1 MRDNWIRIIIT
12 IVGLIAL
19 WRLWGTPYTIYWWVI
34 LVLIVLSWVTVK
46 ILKNA
51 SMVISILCLLF
62 AVAGLVL
69 SFVAPISTEET
80 ASKPAA
86 SPYDRPISSD
96 DRENCRKAFV
106 FFLNSH
112 SLQWDSEGNK
122 FELPEEETEQLKAY
136 IKGGLENAEKVSNT
150 FLIKIHPLLP
160 EEFRERLVKGWS
172 LYLEGLE
179 KEDEAIQENGMLLLM
194 EWEDFK
200 ADNVDLLYNSII
212 KREEEQQPSEGEG

>member
-1 MRDNWIRIIIT
+1 MRNNWIRIIIT

-19 WRLWGTPYTIYWWVI
+19 WRLWGTPYTIYWWAI
-34 LVLIVLSWVTVK
+34 LVLIVLSWITVV
-46 ILKNA
+46 IIKNA
-51 SMVISILCLLF
+51 STVISIFCLIL
-62 AVAGLVL
+62 AIAGIVL
-69 SFVAPISTEET
+69 SFVAPLSTEEIE
-80 ASKPAA
+80 SKPAA

-112 SLQWDSEGNK
+112 SLQWDAEGNK
-122 FELPEEETEQLKAY
+122 FELTEEETEQLKEY

-150 FLIKIHPLLP
+150 FLVKIHPLLP

-179 KEDEAIQENGMLLLM
+179 KEDVAIQENGLLLLM
-194 EWEDFK
+194 DWEDFK

-212 KREEEQQPSEGEG
+212 KIPEEPQP